1 MDNHVPLVSV
11 IICAY
16 ADDREVQLLSA
27 INSISRQTL
36 QPSEII
42 VVIDHNPA
50 LQDRI
55 AVQCSQATII
65 ANQSLRGLSGA
76 RNTGVK
82 HATGD
87 IVAFIDDDAVAD
99 PDWLDRLVKHY
110 TNDAVVAVG
119 GAVVP
124 MWPNKQPSWFP
135 MEFGWVVGCSYTG
148 LPEVTSA
155 IRNPIGCNMSFRR
168 NLFHAIGGF
177 SEGIGRAGADAAGC
191 EETEFC
197 IRARQ
202 HNSQSI
208 ILYDPSAR
216 VHHQVTPERTQ
227 WSYFRKRCIAEGKS
241 KALVVAN
248 VGHGDGLGS
257 ERSYVMK
264 TLPLGAL
271 RGLADLAIKRD
282 TAGPARAGA
291 IMAGLAYTTFSY
303 IKSKWARP
311 AIARPFAPIKIHDIE
326 TTAPLPAIPAQ
337 DAVTGERFGGAF
349 CLLRKN
355 GTPVA
360 LLESPLHGANIIPRE
375 LQALVSKSLA
385 SESAGHDPALLSTTG
400 LAATVVIA
408 TRDRPA
414 SLAVTLDS
422 ILVQDYPNFDIVV
435 VDNAPRS
442 TETADL
448 IARRYASTGRVI
460 YLREDRPGLGRAH
473 NAGMSKVTGTV
484 VAFTDDDV
492 IADPRWL
499 SSIMAN
505 FERDEALGCVTG
517 LILPAELET
526 RAQVWTEKHG
536 GFGKGF
542 QRKTYDLHHNR
553 PESPLFPYTAGQF
566 GSGANMAFSTSAL
579 RRVGNFDSALG
590 AGTLA
595 RGGDDLAAFYAIVA
609 GGFRLVYEPAAVVWH
624 HHRRA
629 EEGMRRQAFSY
640 GMGLG
645 AYLTKIIVDKPATAL
660 HLARIFPAGIK
671 HMMGP
676 SAPKSQRLP
685 MDYPKSLVWRE
696 RFGILAGVVGYV
708 RSRHALRGSTPK
720 ETPNTFEPAVINHQ
734 P

>member
-1 MDNHVPLVSV
+1 MARHVPPVSV

-16 ADDREVQLLSA
+16 ADDRQVQLLQA
-27 INSISRQTL
+27 IESVWNQTL
-36 QPSEII
+36 RPHEVV
-42 VVIDHNPA
+42 VVIDHNRP
-50 LQDRI
+50 LLDRI
-55 AVQCSQATII
+55 AGQCGHVTVIENSAQ
-65 ANQSLRGLSGA
+65 RGLSGA
-76 RNTGVK
+76 RNTGVA

-99 PDWLDRLVKHY
+99 PDWLEHLASHFA
-110 TNDAVVAVG
+110 NEAVAAVG

-148 LPEVTSA
+148 LPRATA
-155 IRNPIGCNMSFRR
+155 PIRNPIGCNMSFRR
-168 NLFHAIGGF
+168 HLFKAIGGF
-177 SEGIGRAGADAAGC
+177 SEGIGRSGADAAGC

-197 IRARQ
+197 IRVRQ
-202 HNSQSI
+202 HDRTSI
-208 ILYDPSAR
+208 ILYDPAAI

-227 WSYFRKRCIAEGKS
+227 WQYFRKRCIAEGKS

-248 VGHGDGLGS
+248 VGSGDGLGS
-257 ERSYVMK
+257 ERSHVLK
-264 TLPLGAL
+264 TLPLGVL
-271 RGLADLAIKRD
+271 RGMADLVRKRD
-282 TAGPARAGA
+282 YYGPARAAA
-291 IMAGLAYTTFSY
+291 IATGFAYTAASY
-303 IKSKWARP
+303 AR
-311 AIARPFAPIKIHDIE
+311 AKLAARTAVGPFLPIKIHDIE
-326 TTAPLPAIPAQ
+326 IAAPLPPLPAQ

-355 GTPVA
+355 GLPVGV
-360 LLESPLHGANIIPRE
+360 LEVPLHGTDLAPRE
-375 LQALVSKSLA
+375 LQTLIAN
-385 SESAGHDPALLSTTG
+385 AGTAEPSSPKLPAKKI
-400 LAATVVIA
+400 LAATVVVA

-422 ILVQDYPNFDIVV
+422 LLAQDRCDFNIVV

-448 IARRYASTGRVI
+448 IARRYSSSGRVV
-460 YLREDRPGLGRAH
+460 YLREDRPGLARAH
-473 NAGMSKVTGTV
+473 NAGLSKVTGDV

-492 IADPRWL
+492 IVDPKWL

-505 FERDEALGCVTG
+505 FEQDDEVACVTG

-542 QRKTYDLHHNR
+542 RRIAYDLCDNR
-553 PESPLFPYTAGQF
+553 PASPLFPYTAGQF
-566 GSGANMAFSTSAL
+566 GSGASMAFRTTAL
-579 RRVGNFDSALG
+579 RRIGNFDDALG

-595 RGGDDLAAFYAIVA
+595 RGGDDLAAFHAIVA
-609 GGFRLVYEPAAVVWH
+609 AGYKLVYEPAAIVWH

-645 AYLTKIIVDKPATAL
+645 AYLTKIIFDQPVTAL
-660 HLARIFPAGIK
+660 HLARLFPAGLR
-671 HMMGP
+671 HMMGA
-676 SAPKSQRLP
+676 SSPKSQRLP
-685 MDYPKSLVWRE
+685 EDYPRSLVWRE
-696 RFGILAGVVGYV
+696 RLGILAGVVGYL
-708 RSRHALRGSTPK
+708 RSRRATRGDSPVQPPVPQAPAALGRLR
-720 ETPNTFEPAVINHQ
+720 
-734 P
+734 